1 MAALCSPN
9 SVHLVGLKYG
19 YLLSFGDWVSL
30 LCKPS
35 EQDRAFTHSTFAD
48 AHRAHSP
55 RGRQSKG
62 WESWAE
68 IANTPFLFSSLR
80 FQTWRKQVCSGLAA
94 ASLVLPASS
103 VSCTFAEPST
113 YRRSQ
118 TQSQIL
124 PLISYVFPREQPHW
138 LPRYYPQSKQLLPLI
153 WPSIVVLRVCFA
165 HTLLHRD
172 YHKPWKISK
181 FAFGIPA
188 CFEWGK
194 GLGLHPN

>member
-1 MAALCSPN
+1 MTFRLQTAENSWGNRHSCEALQPCAHPTSR
-9 SVHLVGLKYG
+9 SVHLVGLKYR
-19 YLLSFGDWVSL
+19 YLLSFGDCVSL

-35 EQDRAFTHSTFAD
+35 EQNRAFTHSTFAD

-62 WESWAE
+62 WESRAE

-94 ASLVLPASS
+94 ASLVLSIRS

-118 TQSQIL
+118 T
-124 PLISYVFPREQPHW
+124 
-138 LPRYYPQSKQLLPLI
+138 
-153 WPSIVVLRVCFA
+153 
-165 HTLLHRD
+165 
-172 YHKPWKISK
+172 
-181 FAFGIPA
+181 
-188 CFEWGK
+188 
-194 GLGLHPN
+194 